1 MAVDIADVSLQ
12 QFVEKRILDSDSKLL
27 RDNKFSRV
35 SHVICADMGVD
46 SLTKSELDTHTWRNG
61 KK

>member
-12 QFVEKRILDSDSKLL
+12 QFVQKRILSNDSKLL
-27 RDNKFSRV
+27 RENKFSRV
-35 SHVICADMGVD
+35 THVICADMGID
-46 SLTKSELDTHTWRNG
+46 SLTKSELDTHIWRNG